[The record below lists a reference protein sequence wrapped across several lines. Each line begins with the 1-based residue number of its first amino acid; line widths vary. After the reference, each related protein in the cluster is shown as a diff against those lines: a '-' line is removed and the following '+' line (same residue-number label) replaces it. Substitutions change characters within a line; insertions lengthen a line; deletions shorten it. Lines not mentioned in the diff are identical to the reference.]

1 MTPTIIWDNNNNQ
14 HIIWKVFIIDNIL
27 DGIWAEQKI
36 PNHWELPY
44 NCKSMV
50 TDGTLM
56 VGTNFKPL
64 TYYNFNNKDF
74 VQKYDRMII
83 NMIKMISAFPTIKID
98 IPHLFRQR
106 KINILLHEHKYITGF
121 LSDIDFWTN
130 SHKAKYRDKTFDIY
144 ETFNINY
151 GDFNALKNKLLII
164 DDIKFTKK
172 ELTTTL
178 IEMNKI
184 YKTYNGIYE
193 QNIQKKPN
201 RQVKSTKTKSSK
213 PKNKTQKAIV

>member
-1 MTPTIIWDNNNNQ
+1 MESTIIWNNNHQ
-14 HIIWKVFIIDNIL
+14 HAIWKVFIIDNIV
-27 DGIWAEQKI
+27 DGIWTEQKI

-50 TDGTLM
+50 NTGNLM

-64 TYYNFNNKDF
+64 TYYNFNNKEF
-74 VQKYDRMII
+74 LQNYDKQII
-83 NMIKMISAFPTIKID
+83 NFIKMVSVFPELKID

-144 ETFNINY
+144 ETFNIEH
-151 GDFNALKNKLLII
+151 GDLNALTNKLLAI
-164 DDIKFTKK
+164 DNIKFTKK
-172 ELTTTL
+172 ELINTL

-184 YKTYNGIYE
+184 YKTYNGTHE
-193 QNIQKKPN
+193 QNIQKKSN
-201 RQVKSTKTKSSK
+201 RQSKPTKTKSAK
-213 PKNKTQKAIV
+213 PKNKTQETNI